1 MQMFSSSL
9 SVYFNYFW
17 NMLNLFTFWAMQS
30 NLQRNTA
37 LKHAIYSP
45 LKQTFVIWSKYRSPS
60 NWQQT
65 E

>member
-17 NMLNLFTFWAMQS
+17 NMLNLFIFQAMQP

-37 LKHAIYSP
+37 LKHAFYSP
-45 LKQTFVIWSKYRSPS
+45 LKQTFVI
-60 NWQQT
+60 
-65 E
+65 